1 MAPGISG
8 RKISSRH
15 FIFMTGKVAMKKLL
29 MAMLA
34 LLLLAGCSP
43 EPTQPAKTEKPQPK
57 PPEFVTGRTAFQKLY
72 IAAHG
77 WARDAQPYRLE
88 SMVTA
93 DSKGREG
100 KAAVWRASFGSA
112 LQRGVKPYIWSGEDS
127 QDAPSRGINPGT
139 EDNYNPTNSSTHI
152 FDVAFLKLDSD
163 KALEVAQKH
172 GGDKLLAKEPDTPI
186 LYMVDWSNP
195 TSELI
200 WHVIYGTNPY
210 EAKLKVAVNA
220 STGDFLRVEK

>member
-8 RKISSRH
+8 RKISSQD
-15 FIFMTGKVAMKKLL
+15 FIFMTRKVAMKKLL

-34 LLLLAGCSP
+34 LLLLAGCSS